1 MAQSNER
8 LKSINNN
15 NNLQAGPIMA
25 NGNTAARSIPILKE
39 ALPRLTISVVIV
51 NWNTQKLLAQCLHT
65 VFADLDH
72 AGLHERAEVFVI
84 DNASSDDSVTM
95 IRSQFP
101 RVTVIENSHN
111 PGFATA
117 NNQALRQCA
126 GEYVLLLNP
135 DTEVLPS
142 TLRTL
147 IAFAQT
153 QPKAGIITPRILNPD
168 CSLQESTYPLPSL
181 MREVWRMFHLD
192 KLHALGIYRMHD
204 WDLKQPREVESALG
218 ACLLVR
224 RSVLA
229 QIGLLDEDYFMYS
242 EEIDLC
248 ARARKA
254 GWQIWWVPQAQ
265 VIHYGGQSTRQVAVA
280 MFLTLYE
287 GKVKYF
293 RKHLGARDTRLY
305 KSVLMGAA
313 LARLSVSPLIL
324 VERVARR
331 EHHLQLTRAY
341 RQLLL
346 ALPRM

>member
-1 MAQSNER
+1 MTQSDPQ
-8 LKSINNN
+8 
-15 NNLQAGPIMA
+15 LQAKKQDTQRMVPMGDHRA
-25 NGNTAARSIPILKE
+25 DVQSIPILRE
-39 ALPRLTISVVIV
+39 AIARLMLSVVIV
-51 NWNTQKLLAQCLHT
+51 NWNTRPLLEQCVLT

-72 AGLHERAEVFVI
+72 AGLLERSEVFVI
-84 DNASSDDSVTM
+84 DNASTDGSAAMVQT
-95 IRSQFP
+95 RFP
-101 RVTVIENSHN
+101 QVMLIENNQN
-111 PGFATA
+111 PGFAKA

-142 TLRTL
+142 TLRAL
-147 IAFAQT
+147 LAFAQT
-153 QPKAGIITPRILNPD
+153 QPKAGIIAPRILNPD
-168 CSLQESTYPLPSL
+168 CSLQESAYPLPSL
-181 MREVWRMFHLD
+181 AREVWRLFHLD
-192 KLHALGIYRMHD
+192 KLYALGIYRMQD
-204 WDLKQPREVESALG
+204 WDVKQPREVESALG

-265 VIHYGGQSTRQVAVA
+265 VIHYGGQSTRQVATT

-293 RKHLGARDTRLY
+293 RKHLGRRATRLY

-313 LARLSVSPLIL
+313 LARLSASPVALL
-324 VERVARR
+324 ERAPHR
-331 EHHLQLTRAY
+331 ERHLHLARAY
-341 RQLLL
+341 GRLL
-346 ALPRM
+346 AALPKM